1 MPEAT
6 IQTAP
11 IKQPDFIATVVVTL
25 VQYWIYIL
33 MGFLALVVIV
43 SIVLIVRRMK
53 KRIDPFADEYKKIKS
68 LCKYQADPT
77 IKEVFMI
84 SDYGLKNLGHYI
96 GEAVTQDG
104 FKNIAFWKFKKW
116 YLFWFP
122 ARLDFFDVVKE
133 VSIIRCNTNGTYTYV
148 EYDPETKKGE
158 KKVVNIAK
166 DLIIKSE
173 DKLLVKGFGIER
185 VKYFLYPVLRD
196 EKGNIADKTLEIFE
210 RERTPAMINTMYQ
223 QAEDFANISREL
235 VNMNPS
241 ARFYVKTGMT
251 APEQEKKQ

>member
-1 MPEAT
+1 MAEAT

-11 IKQPDFIATVVVTL
+11 IKQPDFIAQIVVTL

-43 SIVLIVRRMK
+43 SIILIVRRMK
-53 KRIDPFADEYKKIKS
+53 KRIDPFADEYKKIKA
-68 LCKYQADPT
+68 LCKYQSDPT
-77 IKEVFMI
+77 IKEVYMI
-84 SDYGLKNLGHYI
+84 SDYGLKHLGHYM
-96 GEAVTQDG
+96 GEALTQDG
-104 FKNIAFWKFKKW
+104 FKNITFWKFKKW

-133 VSIIRCNTNGTYTYV
+133 VSIIRCNTNGTFSYV
-148 EYDPETKKGE
+148 DYDPDTKTQTKKS
-158 KKVVNIAK
+158 VNLAK

-173 DKLLVKGFGIER
+173 DKLLIKGFGIER

-196 EKGNIADKTLEIFE
+196 KDGNIADKTLEIFE
-210 RERTPAMINTMYQ
+210 RERSPAMINTMYQ

-235 VNMNPS
+235 ININPNV
-241 ARFYVKTGMT
+241 RYITKTGE
-251 APEQEKKQ
+251 PINQEKK